1 MRKIVNSQSN
11 DNGEMTMS
19 SRRIAELTGKRH
31 SHVVRDILTM
41 LDRLGED
48 ADNFVAHYKDTMNRT
63 QKEYIL
69 PRNLT
74 STLVAGYDVKM
85 RKAVIEDRWEDIEA
99 QAHERETEQ
108 LSGEV
113 AVEPVNQDG
122 EILFSSRMIAEKT
135 GKLHKNV
142 CRDIRNMLDK
152 LGETRLK
159 FERSYRDAS
168 GKRNTE
174 YLLPERYLMNVLLG
188 YSVELRDRVI
198 TEVYRLKEENARL
211 KAKPAFELPDFT
223 NPVEAARAWADA
235 VEQKNTAE
243 KVANA
248 TTKALEAAQPAIVA
262 SETFL
267 NTATD
272 MNLNVA
278 AKALGWGPH
287 KFNDKLRDLGFLF
300 KKNGSKPPMPKAPY
314 IDKGIFTVRWM
325 TFTKPG
331 GEEGSSYTT
340 MVTPKGLLY
349 LADRFHSK
357 GLITTETHKEVKA
370 QMSLPLTYRSAA

>member
-11 DNGEMTMS
+11 DNSEMTIT

-31 SHVVRDILTM
+31 SNVLRDIRKM
-41 LDRLGED
+41 MNDLGED
-48 ADNFVAHYKDTMNRT
+48 EAKFRSQYKDSKGRALT
-63 QKEYIL
+63 EYIL
-69 PRNLT
+69 PKNLT
-74 STLVAGYDVKM
+74 YTLVAGYTAKM

-99 QAHERETEQ
+99 QAEERDAEQ
-108 LSGEV
+108 SSRGV
-113 AVEPVNQDG
+113 SIEPVIQDG
-122 EILFSSRMIAEKT
+122 ELLFSSRMVAEKA
-135 GKLHKNV
+135 GKRHSDV
-142 CRDIRNMLDK
+142 CRDIRNMCEKLN
-152 LGETRLK
+152 LGERK
-159 FERSYRDAS
+159 FASSYFTAQN
-168 GKRNTE
+168 KEVLE

-243 KVANA
+243 KVASA

-267 NTATD
+267 NTAKD

-287 KFNDKLRDLGFLF
+287 KFNDKLRELGFLF
-300 KKNGSKPPMPKAPY
+300 KKQGSKPPMPKAPY
-314 IDKGIFTVRWM
+314 VDKGIFTVRWM

-349 LADRFHSK
+349 LADRFYAK

-370 QMSLPLTYRSAA
+370 QMSLPFDYRSAA